1 MDFIVDMDYG
11 LINDQN
17 HLNNL
22 HKHITR
28 TAKKYDDIRDD
39 VFVYVAKSMD
49 ENLVY
54 NKNLVHVVVQAESHD
69 FDGVEMTPAIFYVRD
84 KIERSVALF
93 IAEYLVDIHD
103 KIKELTVV
111 AGKQPDGSNIV
122 PCVHIIYE
130 AENIDDDDD
139 DLFISDLMISV
150 STLDNIIYEI

>member
-1 MDFIVDMDYG
+1 MDFNIDMDYSV
-11 LINDQN
+11 IKDQN

-28 TAKKYDDIRDD
+28 TAKKYDDVRDD
-39 VFVYVAKSMD
+39 VFIHVAKLID

-54 NKNLVHVVVQAESHD
+54 NKNLVHIVVQAESRD

-84 KIERSVALF
+84 KIERSIALF

-103 KIKELTVV
+103 KIKEMTVV

-122 PCVHIIYE
+122 PCVHIIYQ
-130 AENIDDDDD
+130 AEDVENP
-139 DLFISDLMISV
+139 FCISDLILGVMALENVVYDI
-150 STLDNIIYEI
+150 

>member
-1 MDFIVDMDYG
+1 MDFMIDMDYG
-11 LINDQN
+11 VINDQN
-17 HLNNL
+17 HLKNL

-28 TAKKYDDIRDD
+28 TAKKYDAIRDKT
-39 VFVYVAKSMD
+39 FVYVAKSMD
-49 ENLVY
+49 ETLIY

-69 FDGVEMTPAIFYVRD
+69 FDGIEMTPAIFYVRD

-103 KIKELTVV
+103 RIKEMTVV

-130 AENIDDDDD
+130 AEVIDDE
-139 DLFISDLMISV
+139 LFISDLITSV